1 MFESLYFS
9 VLFYNGILY
18 FIYQLNAVEINCK
31 IKKNK
36 IIIEKQFFFNFSLRE
51 SYFFIHHDRL

>member
-36 IIIEKQFFFNFSLRE
+36 IIEKQFFFYFSLRE